1 MQELPVITQD
11 GHRFS
16 LRLFPVAQPRAAFV
30 ICPAMGVGAAYYDRF
45 AEALTQHGLS
55 VAITDLRGQA
65 SSSLRAGDGTD
76 WGYAVMVE
84 QDFPALTVAV
94 QKQWPGLPLYFLG
107 HSQGGQLAV
116 LNLAHQPAGIAAVLT
131 IACGSTYF
139 RGWPFPKN
147 LQILAQTQFV
157 RVPAALLGYFPGN
170 KLGFGGRQARSEMR
184 DWANAAI
191 NGRYDLIKAGI
202 DYEAA
207 LAKASVPVRL
217 FSLQGDDFAPQGAT
231 AVLAQKLPATLTV
244 HHHLGAEE
252 LPAAARDHFRW
263 SRQPDAVIPHLLA
276 AVGLA

>member
-1 MQELPVITQD
+1 MQELPVVASD

-16 LRLFPVAQPRAAFV
+16 LRLFAASPARAVFV

-45 AEALTQHGLS
+45 AEALVQRGMH
-55 VAITDLRGQA
+55 VATTDLRGQA
-65 SSSLRAGDGTD
+65 SSSLRAGDGVD

-84 QDFPALTVAV
+84 QDFPALTAAV

-116 LNLAHQPAGIAAVLT
+116 LNLAHQPAGIAGVLT

-147 LQILAQTQFV
+147 LGILAQTQFV

-191 NGRYDLIKAGI
+191 NGRYDLIAAGI
-202 DYEAA
+202 DYEVA
-207 LAKASVPVRL
+207 LANVSVPVRL

-231 AVLAQKLPATLTV
+231 AVLAKKLPPAMTA
-244 HHHLGAEE
+244 HHHLGAEA
-252 LPAAARDHFRW
+252 LPAEARDHFRW
-263 SRQPDAVIPHLLA
+263 SRQPDAVIPHLLTS
-276 AVGLA
+276 VGLV